1 MRKTSSTRGR
11 TLLSLSLALLVG
23 AAASL
28 GLPRPALAEPVGQPV
43 PAFEAADD
51 AGATHSLAEFKGKTL
66 VLVFWGSG
74 CPTTTGYAQRLQAIA
89 QLCQQKSA
97 GLLGVASNKADDA
110 ATVARAKGAQGLAF
124 PILIDRG
131 GTIARQLGARMTPTA
146 CVIDGEGVLRYFG
159 AIDDDPPG
167 TNPGVTSYLR
177 QAIEA
182 VTAGRAPATAET
194 RVRGCVISP

>member
-1 MRKTSSTRGR
+1 MMTARTKTWTRP
-11 TLLSLSLALLVG
+11 LLSLALLVG
-23 AAASL
+23 ASL
-28 GLPRPALAEPVGQPV
+28 GAPRLVLAEPVGQPV
-43 PAFEAADD
+43 PAFEAQDE
-51 AGATHSLAEFKGKTL
+51 AGASHSLAEFKGRTL

-110 ATVARAKGAQGLAF
+110 GTVARAKGAQGLSF
-124 PILIDRG
+124 PILIDKG
-131 GTIARQLGARMTPTA
+131 GAIARQLGARMTPTA

-167 TNPGVTSYLR
+167 TNPGATPHLR

>member
-1 MRKTSSTRGR
+1 MTMLKTPRTTRAR
-11 TLLSLSLALLVG
+11 AALLSLSLALLVG
-23 AAASL
+23 TGA
-28 GLPRPALAEPVGQPV
+28 PRLALAEPVGQQV
-43 PAFEAADD
+43 PAFEAQDD
-51 AGATHSLAEFKGKTL
+51 AGVTHTLAEFKGKTL

-97 GLLGVASNKADDA
+97 KLLGVASNKTDDA
-110 ATVARAKGAQGLAF
+110 ATVARAKGGQGLAF
-124 PILIDRG
+124 PILIDKG
-131 GTIARQLGARMTPTA
+131 GAIARQLGARMTPTA

-167 TNPGVTSYLR
+167 TNPGATPYLR